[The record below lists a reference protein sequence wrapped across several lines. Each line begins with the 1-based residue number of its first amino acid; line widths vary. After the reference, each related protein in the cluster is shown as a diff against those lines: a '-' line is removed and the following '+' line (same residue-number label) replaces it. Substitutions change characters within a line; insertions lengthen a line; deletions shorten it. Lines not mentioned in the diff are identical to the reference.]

1 MTKCAFFIQFIAQ
14 IPMIHLNLEEENVN
28 IIDFKRKTAIV
39 MAIFIIALQIYT
51 AGSSSP
57 FLRHQNQTLEFRI

>member
-1 MTKCAFFIQFIAQ
+1 
-14 IPMIHLNLEEENVN
+14 MIHLNLEEENVN